1 MLAFPTLSSRR
12 ARRASDGSVVCAV
25 TRTRSVRERRRGAPH
40 AGRAP
45 PRGPCTPDTCV
56 LPARRHADRA
66 RTPTGSARP
75 QTQSDL
81 AAWRGGRSGD
91 RQTGAK
97 GRVECD
103 CEWGRAERGESSA
116 ARRRRERAVLLSRIP
131 AIIPTATPPSAPRGH
146 GLGKLRFALAIG
158 PGRRPAT
165 VFLRFFLPRVRTAAP
180 ARRYTRYLRP
190 LALTGARST
199 TPAAGATAARAARAR
214 SAGRGRT
221 GRPRDRGRERA
232 FPGVRARL
240 APRYG
245 ITAAGNA
252 AVPRRASYFVL

>member
-1 MLAFPTLSSRR
+1 M
-12 ARRASDGSVVCAV
+12 
-25 TRTRSVRERRRGAPH
+25 
-40 AGRAP
+40 
-45 PRGPCTPDTCV
+45 RGPCTPDTCV

-97 GRVECD
+97 GRVEC
-103 CEWGRAERGESSA
+103 EWGRAERGESSA

-131 AIIPTATPPSAPRGH
+131 AMIIPTATPPSAPRGH

-221 GRPRDRGRERA
+221 ADGSVVRFRECAPSRSGPSVHALRRPVTPRY
-232 FPGVRARL
+232 PGVRRTSSYRSLPAAR
-240 APRYG
+240 
-245 ITAAGNA
+245 T
-252 AVPRRASYFVL
+252 VLVISNNSFN